1 MSLDQHSRGRM
12 DNTPTAELG
21 LTTVGMDPHFF
32 EDLSQLCLKAVAS
45 GKLPTYRVVAQHLTQ
60 KYGEKRYDLV
70 KDDVSTWMQN
80 FCSVQ
85 STALSGVKSHESE
98 DGKSSRK
105 MSYVTIMSKPVFHRA
120 HSHKV
125 CTRTDQKSQDWVCD
139 VCFAAQSPDALRW
152 RCATQCDWDCCRFC
166 MSSYRGRKK
175 SITLRH
181 RKADPIGIIFSQL
194 EVVGCYSGSVAEA
207 CGEVLPGDFLVQ
219 FDGCEVKTFARL
231 AELVKA
237 KSSMKRGGHDPNA
250 LVTTVLVFSEPYPH
264 RDRLQ
269 EVVTQQEENL
279 MQEQTTE
286 DLQAEARILR
296 QSIESYTTSE
306 KPSDA
311 ERGVIDM
318 MDRKACSLEAE
329 VRSREIAK
337 TPLQILTPTPEAI
350 AAAIAATTDLPSISP
365 RDLLSP
371 DSFGLSDVPVD
382 KSAGAG
388 APIDHTC
395 KAKERFANYTTLA
408 ERLNGELDQQSA
420 DDASARR
427 RSVNSPFGQTSI
439 SSNVAASESGGVEAA
454 AGLTS
459 PAHDRTAAFVLQPDV
474 VDQRLALQESEGA
487 KTPPRKPLAGASL
500 LMAHSDAA
508 TPATSAS
515 PPLTPQRRDS
525 GMAVPATPIDENTP
539 EASTAN
545 AESKPPAYSSAA
557 AVPAPASA
565 FPIAHSV
572 GGNDSGI
579 SAHGAGLEITRL
591 TKEIETARSSEANAF
606 RRLTKINAKLA
617 AANKALAETTAA
629 NTALK
634 IDVTDA
640 HRRADAAEA
649 VQVELQLRVKE
660 LEDAG
665 K

>member
-1 MSLDQHSRGRM
+1 MC
-12 DNTPTAELG
+12 
-21 LTTVGMDPHFF
+21 V
-32 EDLSQLCLKAVAS
+32 SQ
-45 GKLPTYRVVAQHLTQ
+45 
-60 KYGEKRYDLV
+60 
-70 KDDVSTWMQN
+70 
-80 FCSVQ
+80 
-85 STALSGVKSHESE
+85 
-98 DGKSSRK
+98 
-105 MSYVTIMSKPVFHRA
+105 
-120 HSHKV
+120 
-125 CTRTDQKSQDWVCD
+125 
-139 VCFAAQSPDALRW
+139 
-152 RCATQCDWDCCRFC
+152 
-166 MSSYRGRKK
+166 
-175 SITLRH
+175 
-181 RKADPIGIIFSQL
+181 ADPIGIIFSQL

-250 LVTTVLVFSEPYPH
+250 LVTTVLIFSEPYPH

-279 MQEQTTE
+279 VHLISPDVSLDCFVVWITTVDGLAHASIADNAVLRHFPRVHRATRPHDTRTPTDRQINRRCARATIRSVRPLTRTLPLSLRALQMQEQTTE

-296 QSIESYTTSE
+296 QSIESYTTSG

-382 KSAGAG
+382 KLAGAG

-474 VDQRLALQESEGA
+474 VDQRLALQESKGA

-539 EASTAN
+539 EASTSN
-545 AESKPPAYSSAA
+545 AGSKPPAYSSAA
-557 AVPAPASA
+557 AVSAPASA

>member
-1 MSLDQHSRGRM
+1 MSQ
-12 DNTPTAELG
+12 
-21 LTTVGMDPHFF
+21 
-32 EDLSQLCLKAVAS
+32 
-45 GKLPTYRVVAQHLTQ
+45 
-60 KYGEKRYDLV
+60 
-70 KDDVSTWMQN
+70 
-80 FCSVQ
+80 
-85 STALSGVKSHESE
+85 
-98 DGKSSRK
+98 
-105 MSYVTIMSKPVFHRA
+105 
-120 HSHKV
+120 
-125 CTRTDQKSQDWVCD
+125 
-139 VCFAAQSPDALRW
+139 
-152 RCATQCDWDCCRFC
+152 
-166 MSSYRGRKK
+166 
-175 SITLRH
+175 
-181 RKADPIGIIFSQL
+181 ADPIGIIFSQL

-250 LVTTVLVFSEPYPH
+250 LVTTVLIFSEPYPH

-279 MQEQTTE
+279 VHLISPDVSLDCFVVWITTVDGLAHASIADNAVLRHLPRVHRATRPHDTRTPTDRQINRRRARATIRSVHPLTRTLPLSLRALQMQEQTTE

-337 TPLQILTPTPEAI
+337 TPLQIPTPTPEAI
-350 AAAIAATTDLPSISP
+350 ATAIAATTDLPSISP

-382 KSAGAG
+382 KSAGSG

-427 RSVNSPFGQTSI
+427 RSVNSPFGQTSM

-474 VDQRLALQESEGA
+474 VDQRLALQESKGA
-487 KTPPRKPLAGASL
+487 KTPPRKPLAGTSL
-500 LMAHSDAA
+500 LMAHSDAT

-557 AVPAPASA
+557 AVSASASA

-617 AANKALAETTAA
+617 AANKALAETTTA